1 MTKRLLVAMIALAT
15 LMVCAPGLRTF
26 LGAQARPQAKPLE
39 PWNNTTQA
47 VPPGTVFPPSGPAP
61 RRSLAGIWDAGGGA
75 GIQALGARNMP
86 STTRPEHQLPYTPA
100 GLAALALNKP
110 GFGVNEVAPGLINDW
125 LNSCDPGGFPRANL
139 YELRTLQIM
148 ETQGQVV
155 LLYQFLQVWR
165 KIWTDGR
172 QLPTDQE
179 PRWYGYSV
187 GKWTDDYTFVVDTV
201 GMNETTWIDNAGRPH
216 SDALKVQEV
225 FHRKDRD
232 TLEISTTIDDPKF
245 YTKPWVALDK
255 FPMRLMPAG
264 FDMMEMLCSASEV
277 AAYNKAVGNPVSSPK

>member
-1 MTKRLLVAMIALAT
+1 MTRRLLASTIAMAT
-15 LMVCAPGLRTF
+15 LLMFTSGLRSY
-26 LGAQARPQAKPLE
+26 LGAQTAPAAARTAPAPQFKT
-39 PWNNTTQA
+39 WNNSTQA
-47 VPPGTVFPPSGPAP
+47 NPPGTVFPASGPAP

-75 GIQALGARNMP
+75 GIQALGAKNMP

-148 ETQGQVV
+148 ENPSQVV
-155 LLYQFLQVWR
+155 LLYQFLQTWR
-165 KIWTDGR
+165 KVWTDGR
-172 QLPTDQE
+172 QLPTDEE

-216 SDALKVQEV
+216 SDALKVQEI
-225 FHRKDRD
+225 FHRKDRN
-232 TLEISTTIDDPKF
+232 TLEITTIIDDPKF

-264 FDMMEMLCSASEV
+264 FDTMEML
-277 AAYNKAVGNPVSSPK
+277 